1 MEFNIKVTEEQA
13 NVILAGLAELP
24 LKVSMDLAMKFK
36 QQCEEQ
42 IKAEKVEDAI

>member
-1 MEFNIKVTEEQA
+1 MEFNIKVTEQEA

-24 LKVSMDLAMKFK
+24 LKVSMEVAMKFK

-42 IKAEKVEDAI
+42 IKAAEEE

>member
-13 NVILAGLAELP
+13 NVILAGLSELP
-24 LKVSMDLAMKFK
+24 LKVSMEVAMKFK

-42 IKAEKVEDAI
+42 IKAAEEEVKE